1 MRILPKMQCV
11 FGNIFLYER
20 NEYTMKKYMKI
31 LTIICIVGICMCGC
45 SKNKP
50 EEATPLTIYEQLKIT
65 DKSLSEADTG
75 VIQEGITNWVKSFLA
90 ISSDTRDQEAIN
102 KGLYQSIAN
111 KEQKEKLK
119 QDRESFYKDSV
130 VIIEDVSPEIKSTK
144 KATYNEKEVAVVDCK
159 TTVRGMRN
167 DQAFEKIYTMQMV
180 VNYQTN
186 VVSVYE
192 VEDITWE

>member
-65 DKSLSEADTG
+65 DRPLSEADSG

-90 ISSDTRDQEAIN
+90 INSDTRDKEAID

-119 QDRESFYKDSV
+119 QERELLYKPKLFT
-130 VIIEDVSPEIKSTK
+130 EQYLK
-144 KATYNEKEVAVVDCK
+144 
-159 TTVRGMRN
+159 R
-167 DQAFEKIYTMQMV
+167 
-180 VNYQTN
+180 
-186 VVSVYE
+186 
-192 VEDITWE
+192 